1 MMLGEY
7 YVILIGQD
15 TGENEDEE
23 YLRSLVRSGEDRFF
37 LLLIYGNNVDERI
50 FGKNST
56 FLSFFMQGFRIFAFS
71 VVKTF

>member
-1 MMLGEY
+1 MMLGEF

-37 LLLIYGNNVDERI
+37 L
-50 FGKNST
+50 
-56 FLSFFMQGFRIFAFS
+56 
-71 VVKTF
+71 

>member
-1 MMLGEY
+1 MMRGEF

-37 LLLIYGNNVDERI
+37 L
-50 FGKNST
+50 
-56 FLSFFMQGFRIFAFS
+56 
-71 VVKTF
+71 